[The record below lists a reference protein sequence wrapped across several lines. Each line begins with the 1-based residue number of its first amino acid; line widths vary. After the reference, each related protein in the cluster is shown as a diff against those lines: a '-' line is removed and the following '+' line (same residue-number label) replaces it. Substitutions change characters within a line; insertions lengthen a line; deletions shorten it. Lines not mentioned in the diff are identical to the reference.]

1 MFTGWNPIGTEARLF
16 TYKGTTFGP
25 SVEQLTLKLFPS
37 TKPRILCL
45 EFCPL
50 EGEDLLYCGTYSLH
64 AADGSS
70 ELP

>member
-1 MFTGWNPIGTEARLF
+1 MFTGWNPTGTEARLF

-50 EGEDLLYCGTYSLH
+50 EGEDLHILWYLQFTFC
-64 AADGSS
+64 
-70 ELP
+70 